1 MHELLKLKEFGDR
14 AETLVTL
21 PDFAEL
27 DRRGRALHQ
36 RRLGAAAAL
45 VACVLAV
52 VGLTVLRDDP
62 GKTVEPA
69 PDPGRSRTYPRGDVK
84 TLDPG
89 TYVLNP
95 SSWKSDFPRARVTV
109 PAGWSSWVGPTRFE
123 GHAPG
128 RDNDEALEDSTWY
141 ADVLILHV
149 ESVASGLC
157 DTSQRFDVSTASS
170 LNQAVSRIPG
180 YRISRE
186 AESTAKFGYP
196 ATHFR
201 LSTTAA
207 LRDCENAP
215 GLFNAGGYGL
225 LGSGDSDVW
234 VVDVKGTPVLVYAS
248 WSPITPAAVRGEV
261 TDVVDSIE
269 FFLPQ

>member
-1 MHELLKLKEFGDR
+1 MREMKEFGAR

-21 PDFAEL
+21 PDFADL

-52 VGLTVLRDDP
+52 VGFTVLRDDHA
-62 GKTVEPA
+62 KTVEPA
-69 PDPGRSRTYPRGDVK
+69 TNPGESRTYPGSTMQ

-95 SSWKSDFPRARVTV
+95 SSWNPEFPRARVTV
-109 PAGWSSWVGPTRFE
+109 LAGWNSWVGPNRFD

-128 RDNDEALEDSTWY
+128 RDNQEALDHSTWY
-141 ADVLILHV
+141 AGVLILHV

-215 GLFNAGGYGL
+215 GLFNSGGYGL

-234 VVDVKGTPVLVYAS
+234 VVDVKGTPILVVAE
-248 WSPITPAAVRGEV
+248 WSPSTPADVRGEV